1 MARLVKSPETA
12 YGREAQTASRT
23 WVSLSPRTGNNA
35 PMQRGLGL
43 MTLAILGSI
52 APVEARTLGH
62 ANDLQQRLHAA
73 SVTIDGAQCSGV
85 LAEGPDLVFTAAHCV
100 RGASHARLRFSSG
113 TERTGWVVATDQAA
127 DQALLILEDPVDIE
141 PLSLVRRRQ
150 IPGTILYFE
159 GHLSRTAFQTLRL
172 DRIGRCPSLP
182 NLANALFTSVKGKP
196 GDSGAPLVDRAGRVV
211 GLVHG
216 GARCHIAT
224 PAKSLVRLL
233 DRALA
238 PDDLRVTQR
247 PASGCPSGN
256 IC

>member
-1 MARLVKSPETA
+1 MHRGIALGVA
-12 YGREAQTASRT
+12 LALLGGGAQ
-23 WVSLSPRTGNNA
+23 
-35 PMQRGLGL
+35 
-43 MTLAILGSI
+43 
-52 APVEARTLGH
+52 VEARPLEH
-62 ANDLQQRLHAA
+62 ANHLQQMLHAA

-100 RGASHARLRFSSG
+100 RNETHVRLQFG
-113 TERTGWVVATDQAA
+113 TGVRRTGWVVATDQAA
-127 DQALLILEDPVDIE
+127 DQALLILEEPVDIK

-182 NLANALFTSVKGKP
+182 NLANALFTSVRGKP

-224 PAKSLVRLL
+224 PATSLVRLL

-238 PDDLRVTQR
+238 PDDLRVTQG
-247 PASGCPSGN
+247 PGNACPGRHR
-256 IC
+256 C